1 MAGKESIYQFPHL
14 PFPLTSCRTTN
25 LPECRK
31 IPLAGIANLS
41 VSICSKPIMTDDRSQ
56 VQERDRS
63 RERDIAAHIFTTSS
77 VMVGL
82 CLTIISVVRSMPKPG
97 QLNTAVDD
105 LIAVGAMVFLLAC
118 FLSYAVLRARH
129 LKRMQRI
136 ESLADGVFLLGLTI
150 LAVACGLFVWTI
162 L

>member
-1 MAGKESIYQFPHL
+1 
-14 PFPLTSCRTTN
+14 
-25 LPECRK
+25 
-31 IPLAGIANLS
+31 
-41 VSICSKPIMTDDRSQ
+41 MTDDDSQ
-56 VQERDRS
+56 AQERDRT

-82 CLTIISVVRSMPKPG
+82 CLTIISVVRSMPS

-105 LIAVGAMVFLLAC
+105 LIAVGALVFLLAC

-129 LKRMQRI
+129 MRRMHRI

>member
-1 MAGKESIYQFPHL
+1 
-14 PFPLTSCRTTN
+14 
-25 LPECRK
+25 
-31 IPLAGIANLS
+31 
-41 VSICSKPIMTDDRSQ
+41 MTDD
-56 VQERDRS
+56 DRS
-63 RERDIAAHIFTTSS
+63 EESETTRERGIAAHIFTTSS

-82 CLTIISVVRSMPKPG
+82 CLTIISVVRSLPKTG
-97 QLNTAVDD
+97 QLKTVVDD
-105 LIAVGAMVFLLAC
+105 LIAVGALVFLLAC

-129 LKRMQRI
+129 TRRMHRL